1 LSAPPKRTDS
11 FVATTISLVPRENPW
26 FDGFDDICI
35 IWVVKGLTVVHSGP
49 KLDGD
54 CGGVELCGAGP
65 DILKTCML
73 SGETNGDQAKVHPS
87 IAVAKASDVPK
98 SN

>member
-1 LSAPPKRTDS
+1 
-11 FVATTISLVPRENPW
+11 
-26 FDGFDDICI
+26 
-35 IWVVKGLTVVHSGP
+35 VHSGP